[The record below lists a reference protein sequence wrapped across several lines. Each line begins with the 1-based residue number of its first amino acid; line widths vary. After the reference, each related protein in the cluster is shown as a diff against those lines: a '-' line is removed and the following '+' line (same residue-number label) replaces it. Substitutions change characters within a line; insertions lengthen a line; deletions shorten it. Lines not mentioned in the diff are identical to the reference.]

1 MVSDICTTCF
11 RDSTC
16 IFDVIK
22 WRLISPGANRFTRK
36 HRIGLRTSKFDH
48 VTKKPDDIAMCPR
61 EPVGPHAPSE
71 RARHAMKSALNDAI
85 SCEIYRYIIFLN
97 FLSII
102 SDILFIGSLQ

>member
-1 MVSDICTTCF
+1 
-11 RDSTC
+11 
-16 IFDVIK
+16 
-22 WRLISPGANRFTRK
+22 
-36 HRIGLRTSKFDH
+36 
-48 VTKKPDDIAMCPR
+48 MCPR